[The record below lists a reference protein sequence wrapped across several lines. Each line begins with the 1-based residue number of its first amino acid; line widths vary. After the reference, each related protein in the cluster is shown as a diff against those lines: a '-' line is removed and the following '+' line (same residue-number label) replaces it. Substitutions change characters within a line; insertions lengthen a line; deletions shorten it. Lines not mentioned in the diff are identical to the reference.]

1 MVFVGT
7 ETCSVVLNGLVRDWC
22 HSQTVKREKFVL
34 KTGLGTFVCAESS
47 LFLFSGHVLWQILR
61 SYMPSPLWARRA
73 EKHSTD
79 LLTHFCTFKVKM
91 EIKTFLTLLM
101 HCAKDAI

>member
-1 MVFVGT
+1 M
-7 ETCSVVLNGLVRDWC
+7 
-22 HSQTVKREKFVL
+22 
-34 KTGLGTFVCAESS
+34 GLGTFVCAESS

-79 LLTHFCTFKVKM
+79 LLTHFCALKVKM
-91 EIKTFLTLLM
+91 EIKYFPYFIDALCKRRYL
-101 HCAKDAI
+101 KD